1 MAKSKK
7 KLVFV
12 LLCIVVIIFGGYKIF
27 NKKNNPLSTETIV
40 SNVKSEKVSMPY
52 INPAWTEYMKL
63 SDEEKEKVEQ
73 VPQMYI
79 YNYIPEENMY
89 GDYSQLPSSYNVRDE
104 YPTTLYDQGN
114 EGLCWAYATIEM
126 LESNLKVTKNIDAK
140 FSIRQ
145 LDCLT
150 ANSSYYKNNYNPYSL
165 ERTLHNG
172 NYFASDLGLSN
183 SIVAS
188 GVMPVLES
196 KFNVNADEELD
207 ISEVADVNNVDYTV
221 VSAVNFPRYEKNEE
235 YINMLKSFIKR
246 YGAVY
251 ITTVSPT
258 YYADRVGNNN
268 NPNIV
273 DYNLDDVG
281 RYGYDP
287 FGGLRCGHAM
297 IIVGWDDSF
306 DVNNDGV
313 ADGTWILQNSWN
325 EVEYDTYYA
334 PYTTDFFY
342 IYGVKEIVEKNWDNS
357 YNMSNSPNVE
367 YQGIVLHQNNENYKH
382 VDDMDDETLSSNEL
396 MNRNTIS
403 GELIV
408 TYSKSELKK
417 EKLNSINFVSAS
429 QNSKYKVYI
438 SRNGNR
444 DSFEHIKDVDTDMP
458 GLYTVNFDNIEL
470 ESDKFAIKI
479 VSDNGALYTIVNA
492 FTSNISE
499 NEREDLITSS
509 IFDGGFNLKGNY
521 EYNVNTYVKEINYDL
536 IDPETVEYKL
546 HDIDGNELTNN
557 YTKAVTINKG
567 KATGIIEIPRKTQ
580 MYSKVYLDVIY
591 NKQVME
597 TLEIIYCPKVNL
609 AEMSGKGTEEEPYVI
624 TNAEQLSLI
633 ANSPSAYYILANDID
648 LKYNANND
656 ATFNKGIG
664 WKPISNFNGVFDGN
678 GHVIKNMY
686 IYSNVGK
693 GYDESNEKNVGLFA
707 ILDGAT
713 IKNLKITEANINS
726 DTDVDKAYVGI
737 LAGSI
742 KDTSLTNIV
751 VDGNLKRSL
760 NSSSRNEGTGLIAG
774 KISNNGQIIDK
785 IACIGSIE
793 YGNIRNNGGIFGIIE
808 KDSIIDLNN
817 IFVNAYIEK
826 DDKIRG
832 VNIGGIAG
840 ICETNSMNNLK
851 IHNSCMHLI
860 SGEKN
865 SEENVNIDALVGQ
878 YPYNEKIGEI
888 QNVLVSNENIN
899 SITQYNPS
907 ANENVRTGNVKNI
920 PLEEL
925 KFNNEI
931 WEYKGENPYPTLKV
945 YPYYFATDIDV
956 PETIYLTTARQPV
969 SIPAKIVPESASCKE
984 IKKILPDDQI
994 KVRWAKDEKIYGGY
1008 ATSDDIVLTLKTI
1021 DGTNIVKEIPV
1032 VVLDKPTIN
1041 LYDVDNYT
1049 NFVIDNILP
1058 TTIEHYKENIDI
1070 KEPFTVKVFQNDEE
1084 ITDGNIASGMKT
1096 RIYAHGQLVEEYTS
1110 VVPGDVN
1117 GDGKIGAID
1126 AGMVGQYLNG
1136 INIVNEQNKSYVEL
1150 AMDFTRD
1157 GKVDENDKDDIQK
1170 YSVGIIER
1178 NEEEYYG
1185 LETPIEP
1192 YKINKYDSD
1201 EEKKTISNI
1210 FPATIEHYKEN
1221 INIQNPYT
1229 IKVFQGEE
1237 EVTEGNIATGMITKI
1252 YLNDEIV
1259 AEYTNIVP
1267 GDVYADG
1274 KVSGRD
1280 GGMIYQY
1287 FVGMLDNFYGTPQY
1301 YAMDFTR
1308 DGKIRLNDAEL
1319 IKRYVVKLYEPSE
1332 EDYYGENN

>member
-12 LLCIVVIIFGGYKIF
+12 LLCIVVLIFGGYKIF
-27 NKKNNPLSTETIV
+27 NKKNNPVSTETIV

-52 INPAWTEYMKL
+52 INPEWTEYMKL

-73 VPQMYI
+73 APQMYI

-150 ANSSYYKNNYNPYSL
+150 ANSSYYKNNNNPYSL
-165 ERTLHNG
+165 ERSLHDG
-172 NYFASDLGLSN
+172 NYFVADLGLSN

-196 KFNVNADEELD
+196 KFNVNDDEKLD
-207 ISEVADVNNVDYTV
+207 ISEVADTNNVDYTV

-235 YINMLKSFIKR
+235 YINMLKSFIKK

-251 ITTVSPT
+251 IVTVSPNFS
-258 YYADRVGNNN
+258 AERIGNNN
-268 NPNIV
+268 DLHVV
-273 DYNLDDVG
+273 DFNLDDAG
-281 RYGYDP
+281 WGNNP
-287 FGGLRCGHAM
+287 LSGLSYGHAM

-306 DVNNDGV
+306 DVNKDGV

-325 EVEYDTYYA
+325 ELEYETYYA

-357 YNMSNSPNVE
+357 YNMSNSPNIE
-367 YQGIVLHQNNENYKH
+367 YQGLVLHQHNENYKGA
-382 VDDMDDETLSSNEL
+382 DKMDYEAFSSNEL
-396 MNRNTIS
+396 MNRNAIS

-438 SRNGNR
+438 SKNGNK
-444 DSFEHIKDVDTDMP
+444 DGFEYIRDVDTDMP

-499 NEREDLITSS
+499 KEREVFFTSS
-509 IFDGGFNLKGNY
+509 IFDGGFNLNGNY

-536 IDPETVEYKL
+536 IDPETVKYKL

-557 YTKAVTINKG
+557 YTKVATINKG
-567 KATGIIEIPRKTQ
+567 KATGIVEIPRKTQ

-591 NKQVME
+591 NNQVME

-609 AEMSGKGTEEEPYVI
+609 AEMSGKGTEEEPYII

-648 LKYNANND
+648 LKYDANND
-656 ATFNKGIG
+656 ATFNKGFG
-664 WKPISNFNGVFDGN
+664 WKPISDFNGVLDGN
-678 GHVIKNMY
+678 GHAIKNMY
-686 IYSNVGK
+686 IHSNVGK
-693 GYDESNEKNVGLFA
+693 GYDESYEKNVGLFT

-713 IKNLKITEANINS
+713 IKNLKITDANIES
-726 DTDVDKAYVGI
+726 DIDVGEAYVGI

-742 KDTSLTNIV
+742 KETSLMNIV
-751 VDGNLKRSL
+751 VDGNLKREFNGTKRS
-760 NSSSRNEGTGLIAG
+760 EGTGLIAG
-774 KISNNGQIIDK
+774 RISNNGQIIDK

-793 YGNIRNNGGIFGIIE
+793 YGNVRNNGGMFGIIE
-808 KDSIIDLNN
+808 KDSIVNLSN
-817 IFVNAYIEK
+817 IFVNANIEK
-826 DDKIRG
+826 DDRISG
-832 VNIGGIAG
+832 INIGGIAG
-840 ICETNSMNNLK
+840 ICETNSMSNLK
-851 IHNSCMHLI
+851 IHNSCIHLI
-860 SGEKN
+860 SGENN
-865 SEENVNIDALVGQ
+865 SEENVYIDALVGNS
-878 YPYNEKIGEI
+878 YFEKIGEI
-888 QNVLVSNENIN
+888 QNVLVSNKNIN
-899 SITQYNPS
+899 SIIQYNPS
-907 ANENVRTGNVKNI
+907 ADENVRTENIKN
-920 PLEEL
+920 LSLDEL
-925 KFNNEI
+925 KLDKQI
-931 WEYKGENPYPTLKV
+931 WEYKEGNPYPTLKV

-956 PETIYLTTARQPV
+956 PETIYLTTARQLVP
-969 SIPAKIVPESASCKE
+969 IPAKVVPESASNRELKYV
-984 IKKILPDDQI
+984 LPEDQV
-994 KVRWAKDEKIYGGY
+994 KVGFGFNEKIYGGFV
-1008 ATSDDIVLTLKTI
+1008 SDDIILTIKTV

-1032 VVLDKPTIN
+1032 VVLNKPTIN
-1041 LYDVDNYT
+1041 LYDVDYQNY
-1049 NFVIDNILP
+1049 VIDNILP

-1070 KEPFTVKVFQNDEE
+1070 KEPYTVKVFKGDEE
-1084 ITDGNIASGMKT
+1084 VTDGNIASGMKT
-1096 RIYAHGQLVEEYTS
+1096 RIYAHDQLVEEYTN
-1110 VVPGDVN
+1110 VVPGDVD
-1117 GDGKIGAID
+1117 GDGKISSRD
-1126 AGMVGQYLNG
+1126 VSKVGQYLEG
-1136 INIVNEQNKSYVEL
+1136 LNIINEQNESYILL

-1157 GKVDENDKDDIQK
+1157 GKVTQNDEEDMQK
-1170 YSVGIIER
+1170 YVVGIIKR
-1178 NEEEYYG
+1178 IEEEYYG
-1185 LETPIEP
+1185 LIEP
-1192 YKINKYDSD
+1192 YKINKYTVNED
-1201 EEKKTISNI
+1201 KKIIDNI
-1210 FPATIEHYKEN
+1210 IPTTIEHYKEN
-1221 INIQNPYT
+1221 IDIQTPYT
-1229 IKVFQGEE
+1229 IKVFKIQKEDNVE
-1237 EVTEGNIATGMITKI
+1237 AEVTEGSIATGMITKV
-1252 YLNDEIV
+1252 YLNGESV

-1267 GDVYADG
+1267 GDLDG
-1274 KVSGRD
+1274 DGIIRTRD
-1280 GGMIYQY
+1280 CSMLLQYLTGMR
-1287 FVGMLDNFYGTPQY
+1287 DNMYGTPAY
-1301 YAMDFTR
+1301 YAADFTR
-1308 DGKIRLNDAEL
+1308 DGKVRLNDAERIQQYAVKMFEL
-1319 IKRYVVKLYEPSE
+1319 IE